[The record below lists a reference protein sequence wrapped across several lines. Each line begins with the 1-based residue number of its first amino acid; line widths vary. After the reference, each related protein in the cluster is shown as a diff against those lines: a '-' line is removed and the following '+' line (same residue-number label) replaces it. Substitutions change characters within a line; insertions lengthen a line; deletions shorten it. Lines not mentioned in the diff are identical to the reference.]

1 MGVEYKDY
9 YKLLGVER
17 TSANEDIAKA
27 YKKLARKYH
36 PDLNP
41 NNKDAESK
49 FKEINEA
56 YEVLR
61 DEEKRRMYDQL
72 GPNWQHGQN
81 FQGAPGFE
89 GFNFDG
95 ANFSFGGG
103 GAGGHGGAGGF
114 SDFFEMI
121 FGGARGGAGPGAGGA
136 GYSSNQ
142 FGADPFAAFG
152 GRHSSQGQGPG
163 QRAARR
169 GGDIES
175 NLTLSLE
182 DAYRGGKKNITL
194 QGNAGDTR
202 SLEVSIPRGVKP
214 GARIRLANQGQPG
227 FNGGPA
233 GDLYLKVQIAP
244 HSQYNIEGNNII
256 YNLPLA
262 PWEAVLGAKVRVPTL
277 DGEIELSI
285 APGTGSGRK
294 LRLRDRGLGGLGP
307 GNNRGDQLVVVQ
319 IQVPTNLDDAEK
331 ALWQELAEKSSFK
344 ARE

>member
-1 MGVEYKDY
+1 MSVEYKDY

-17 TSANEDIAKA
+17 TTSKEDIAKA

-61 DEEKRRMYDQL
+61 DEEKRRLYDQL
-72 GPNWQHGQN
+72 GPNWEHGQN

-89 GFNFDG
+89 GFNFNG
-95 ANFSFGGG
+95 GNFTFGGS
-103 GAGGHGGAGGF
+103 GAGAGGAGGF

-121 FGGARGGAGPGAGGA
+121 FGGPHGAGPNA
-136 GYSSNQ
+136 GYGSNQ
-142 FGADPFAAFG
+142 FGADPFGAFG
-152 GRHSSQGQGPG
+152 AHHAGRSPKK
-163 QRAARR
+163 R
-169 GGDIES
+169 GSDIETS
-175 NLTLSLE
+175 ISLTLE
-182 DAYRGGKKNITL
+182 DAYRGGKKNVTL

-202 SLEVSIPRGVKP
+202 SLEISIPRGMKP
-214 GARIRLANQGQPG
+214 GGRIRLAGQGQPG

-244 HSQYNIEGNNII
+244 HNLYNIEANNII
-256 YNLPLA
+256 YTLPLA
-262 PWEAVLGAKVRVPTL
+262 PWEAALGAKVRVPTL
-277 DGEIELSI
+277 DGEVELSI

-294 LRLRDRGLGGLGP
+294 LRLRDRGLGT

-319 IQVPTNLDDAEK
+319 IQVPNSMDEAEK
-331 ALWQELAEKSSFK
+331 ELWQALAEKSSFK
-344 ARE
+344 PRG